1 MTAGTVY
8 ALVLAVLF
16 ALAAG
21 LVGSFALS
29 KRILLASDVLS
40 HLALPG
46 MGVAMLLG
54 FTAHW
59 ILGGGV
65 TLLLGTLL
73 VWKLQQRAALAA
85 DAAIGVVFATSLALG
100 ALLTPKEDMLEA
112 LFGRFQAL
120 SLPEFLLGATTA
132 VLILLLLFRLR
143 DRLMLSLLSPEL
155 AAATGVNLPR
165 LELYFLLLFSLTVL
179 LALPFMGA
187 LLASALVILPA
198 ATGRRFSS
206 SFSRFL
212 VASTAASVVSVV
224 VGFAIGYRLFPTR
237 GLGPIIALV
246 AGLLFLASLGYG
258 AWRGAS
264 A

>member
-1 MTAGTVY
+1 MTVGTVY

-46 MGVAMLLG
+46 MGLAMLLG
-54 FTAHW
+54 FTRHW
-59 ILGGGV
+59 IVGGGV
-65 TLLLGTLL
+65 TLIVGTLL

-100 ALLTPKEDMLEA
+100 ALLTPKADMLEA
-112 LFGRFQAL
+112 LFGSFQPL
-120 SLPEFLLGATTA
+120 SLAEFLLGAATA
-132 VLILLLLFRLR
+132 VLILFALYRLR
-143 DRLMLSLLSPEL
+143 HRLVLSLFSPEL

-179 LALPFMGA
+179 VALPFMGA

-206 SFSRFL
+206 SFSQFL
-212 VASTAASVVSVV
+212 AASIVASVVSVV
-224 VGFAIGYRLFPTR
+224 AGFAIGQRLFPR
-237 GLGPIIALV
+237 MGLGPIIALV
-246 AGLLFLASLGYG
+246 AGALFLASLALGERRT
-258 AWRGAS
+258 A
-264 A
+264 